1 MHLCVRLNCSE
12 GETLTMTAEEW
23 DSSTSLEEL
32 LAACGLVEGE
42 RRLRLFNAAC
52 ARRVAPVMPDD
63 SARRLVDLAEQR
75 ADGLL
80 ADRDWLMAVV
90 ETLDPY
96 MGNEAA
102 RDSAGGATFGVLM
115 HLHQADAR
123 SILRLTE
130 SVIEARA
137 YLAYTGGYPVDIGAE
152 AWVRQA
158 VEGETTTLC
167 HMFRCV
173 CGNPF
178 RPVVLDRSWLTTTV
192 VALASGIYD
201 EKAFD
206 RMPILADALQD
217 AGCDNADV
225 IAHCRS
231 AGSHVR
237 GCWLIDTLLGKA

>member
-1 MHLCVRLNCSE
+1 
-12 GETLTMTAEEW
+12 MTAEEW
-23 DSSTSLEEL
+23 ESSTSLEEL
-32 LAACGLVEGE
+32 LAVCGLVEGD

-52 ARRVAPVMPDD
+52 ARRVAPEMPDG

-102 RDSAGGATFGVLM
+102 RDGAGGATFGVLM
-115 HLHQADAR
+115 HLHQTDTK
-123 SILRLTE
+123 SIIRLTE

-137 YLAYTGGYPVDIGAE
+137 YLAYTGGYPVDIGPE

-158 VEGETTTLC
+158 VQGETTTLC

-178 RPVVLDRSWLTTTV
+178 RPVSVDPALLTSTV
-192 VALASGIYD
+192 VSLAKGIYD

-206 RMPILADALQD
+206 RMPVLADALQD
-217 AGCDNADV
+217 AGCENV
-225 IAHCRS
+225 EILEHCR
-231 AGSHVR
+231 GNGPHVK
-237 GCWLIDTLLGKA
+237 GCFVVDLLTGRA